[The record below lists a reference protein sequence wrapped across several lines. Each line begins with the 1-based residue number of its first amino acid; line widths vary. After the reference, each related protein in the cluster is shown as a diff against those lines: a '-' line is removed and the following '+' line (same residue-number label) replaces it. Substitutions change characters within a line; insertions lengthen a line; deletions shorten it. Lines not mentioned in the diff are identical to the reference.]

1 MKYAYWLIAAVILI
15 TNLNAGEKGWRVFK
29 QQTYSP
35 TSCHLK
41 KGIEYLE
48 VRLYK
53 TNSDYTKII
62 DKHYKVTERCY
73 RKPLEHFDPKIVKW
87 FRKIGP
93 NLKLAKETDITKG
106 FYEDGPPW
114 DKNTVKRYTI
124 GGAFFITDKGKVGR
138 MNTIDDIV
146 SFLGDIDTEAEL
158 DFVLRRRGHLFCK
171 RYRKKSNGY
180 DVQCEDRVEMET
192 NEEPCGIYRY
202 SVFVSNKGKVEM
214 RSKKRLIKHT
224 ECSVL

>member
-15 TNLNAGEKGWRVFK
+15 TNLNAGEKGWRVFRK
-29 QQTYSP
+29 LVYSP

-41 KGIEYLE
+41 KGIDYLE
-48 VRLYK
+48 VRLYE

-62 DKHYKVTERCY
+62 DKHYKVTKKCY
-73 RKPLEHFDPKIVKW
+73 RKPLERFDPKTVKW
-87 FRKIGP
+87 FQKIGP
-93 NLKLAKETDITKG
+93 NLKLARETDITKG
-106 FYEDGPPW
+106 CYEVGPPW
-114 DKNTVKRYTI
+114 DRNAAKRYTI
-124 GGAFFITDKGKVGR
+124 GGAFFITDKGEVGR

-158 DFVLRRRGHLFCK
+158 DYVLLLRGHLFCK
-171 RYRKKSNGY
+171 RYRKKRNGY
-180 DVQCEDRVEMET
+180 DVKCEDRVEMET

-214 RSKKRLIKHT
+214 RSKKRLIRHM
-224 ECSVL
+224 ECAVL